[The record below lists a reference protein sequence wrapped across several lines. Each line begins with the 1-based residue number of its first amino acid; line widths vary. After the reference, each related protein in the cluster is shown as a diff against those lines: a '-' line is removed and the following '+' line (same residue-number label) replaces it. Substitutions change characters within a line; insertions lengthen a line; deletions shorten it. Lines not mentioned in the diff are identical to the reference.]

1 MHGFIALS
9 WILQAVKCQAISSPR
24 YVTMNPVSRYNIG
37 VMFSNIIAGIL
48 LLYIKLV
55 MVKLYI
61 HLAILGNTLYLL
73 SLFEPIINL
82 FTNWKDNFVPSCLK
96 SIKVLDVPR

>member
-1 MHGFIALS
+1 
-9 WILQAVKCQAISSPR
+9 
-24 YVTMNPVSRYNIG
+24 
-37 VMFSNIIAGIL
+37 
-48 LLYIKLV
+48 

-73 SLFEPIINL
+73 SLFEPIVNL

-96 SIKVLDVPR
+96 SIKVLDVPVRRNISLEKTVH